1 MSWTA
6 ERLDALPG
14 GTVVAWEGAY
24 YSWALHDTPGSLYGW
39 LSDSGERW
47 SSAEIVKSSEGSIR
61 VVSVPIDA
69 LLSDETVWTSARHP
83 QLLGKSVS
91 IARDVLTRAIA
102 HITHDQEE
110 TTP

>member
-1 MSWTA
+1 MSAWTA
-6 ERLDALPG
+6 ERLDALPE

-61 VVSVPIDA
+61 VVSVPVNA
-69 LLSDETVWTSARHP
+69 LLTEDAIEAAADAAWVDDAAGWSARAA
-83 QLLGKSVS
+83 
-91 IARDVLTRAIA
+91 IRAAIA
-102 HITHDQEE
+102 HITGEAL
-110 TTP
+110 